1 MRFTELTTYFIGHFR
16 NRVYKY
22 SKIACKQPSA
32 FILGFN
38 KIGNVDVM
46 GW

>member
-22 SKIACKQPSA
+22 YNLQPSA